1 MNNKQYK
8 AVIFDLDGTLIDSM
22 WVWQEIDKQ
31 FLGKRNIPVPTN
43 MDEVLEGKSFTESA
57 EYFKERFNLEMSID
71 EIRTEWNETAW
82 EFYTTKVPL
91 KKGVRKFL
99 EALKAHDIKMGIA
112 TSNSTELVGAV
123 LKALGIS
130 EYFSEIRT
138 SCEVGRGKPFPDI
151 YLKVAENLGVKP
163 RDCLVF
169 EDIANGVR
177 AGKNAGMTVGCV
189 KDRQPDKQWEEV
201 VSLADFKV
209 EDYEEVIEML
219 F

>member
-1 MNNKQYK
+1 MDHKQYK

-22 WVWQEIDKQ
+22 WVWQEIDKE
-31 FLGKRNIPVPTN
+31 FLGKRNITAPNN

-57 EYFKERFNLEMSID
+57 EYFKQHFNLEMSAH
-71 EIRTEWNETAW
+71 EIKKEWNEMAW
-82 EFYTTKVPL
+82 TFYTTKVHL
-91 KKGVRKFL
+91 KKGARKFL
-99 EALKAHDIKMGIA
+99 EALKAHNIKIGIA

-123 LKALGIS
+123 LKALGIL

-138 SCEVGRGKPFPDI
+138 SCEVGKGKPFPDI

-163 RDCLVF
+163 SECLVF

-189 KDRQPDKQWEEV
+189 KDRQLDVQWKEI
-201 VSLADFKV
+201 VSLADFSI
-209 EDYEEVIEML
+209 EDYEEVIKKL